1 VVLQIYYCNCKFAVK
16 PIKIFFMKVLM
27 SNVFRTSAAFLL
39 ALTLFS
45 ACKKSDPVPV
55 PTYPIEGLWVGKYGN
70 GATAPSSGFSM
81 VVEAGGKV
89 TVADGDNITS
99 SSKAAGTWTLTG
111 NVFKATYTYSTP
123 GGSTFTIQ
131 ANWSNDGKMTTG
143 TWGSG
148 SNPSGS
154 GTWFMDRKN

>member
-1 VVLQIYYCNCKFAVK
+1 MKKQFLTALSVLF
-16 PIKIFFMKVLM
+16 IFTFV
-27 SNVFRTSAAFLL
+27 
-39 ALTLFS
+39 
-45 ACKKSDPVPV
+45 ACKKDECPT
-55 PTYPIEGLWVGKYGN
+55 PTYPVEGLWVGKYGN
-70 GATAPSSGFSM
+70 GAATPGSGFSM

-99 SSKAAGTWTLTG
+99 SSKASGTWTLTG
-111 NVFKATYTYSTP
+111 NVFKATYTYSSP

-131 ANWSNDGKMTTG
+131 ANWGNDGKMTSG

-148 SNPSGS
+148 SSPTGS

>member
-1 VVLQIYYCNCKFAVK
+1 MKKLLFFA
-16 PIKIFFMKVLM
+16 
-27 SNVFRTSAAFLL
+27 AAFIVM
-39 ALTLFS
+39 AAS
-45 ACKKSDPVPV
+45 CKKDDCPA
-55 PTYPIEGLWVGKYGN
+55 PTYPVEGLWVGKYGS
-70 GATAPSSGFSM
+70 GAATPSSGFSM
-81 VVEAGGKV
+81 VVEANGKV
-89 TVADGDNITS
+89 TVADGDNITA

-131 ANWSNDGKMTTG
+131 ANWSNDGKMTSG

-148 SNPSGS
+148 SSPTGS

>member
-1 VVLQIYYCNCKFAVK
+1 MKLSVNKF
-16 PIKIFFMKVLM
+16 
-27 SNVFRTSAAFLL
+27 FRTGAVLLL
-39 ALTLFS
+39 AATLFS
-45 ACKKSDPVPV
+45 ACKKDDPV
-55 PTYPIEGLWVGKYGN
+55 PTYPIEGLWVGKYGS
-70 GATAPSSGFSM
+70 GATTPSNGFSM
-81 VVEAGGKV
+81 VVESGGKV

-131 ANWSNDGKMTTG
+131 ANWSNDGKMTSG

-148 SNPSGS
+148 SNPTGS
-154 GTWFMDRKN
+154 GTWYMDRKN

>member
-1 VVLQIYYCNCKFAVK
+1 MKRSLNLLVVLLLIVT
-16 PIKIFFMKVLM
+16 V
-27 SNVFRTSAAFLL
+27 TS
-39 ALTLFS
+39 
-45 ACKKSDPVPV
+45 CKKEKAPA
-55 PTYPIEGLWVGKYGN
+55 PTYPVEGYWVGKYGN
-70 GATAPSSGFSM
+70 GTSTPASGFSM

-99 SSKAAGTWTLTG
+99 SSKAAGTWTVTG
-111 NVFKATYTYSTP
+111 NVFKATYTYAN

-131 ANWSNDGKMTTG
+131 ANWSNDGKLTSG

-148 SNPSGS
+148 TNVSGN